1 MSRVNFSLLN
11 IPGLP
16 VWADVLIFAVDLI
29 IRVVALC
36 WIPYNRKPT
45 VALGWLMAIF
55 LIPYVGL
62 IVFLLIGSRHLP
74 KSRRERQRHMNEIIS
89 GEIGDRPILGEHDH
103 IRESNKAAAALNY
116 ELGSLPLT
124 GGNRF
129 ELLPDN
135 HESLRAM
142 AEAVD
147 QAQKYV
153 HFEFYIV
160 AYDQTSQILLD
171 ALFRAKERGVKVH
184 VLIDHLGSLG
194 YPGYA
199 ELTKMLTRAGV
210 SWRRMLPI
218 RPWLLEY
225 QRPDLRNHRKILV
238 VDGDIGFSGSQ
249 NIIDR
254 SYNKRK
260 NLRKKLAWKDLMV
273 RVDGPLVDELNAL
286 FISDWYSETGDL
298 LLDEVDQ
305 EIPTVDGGALAQVV
319 PSGPGFETENNLRLI
334 NHLIYNADRRIIIC
348 SPYFVPDDSLKMA
361 LTTAAASGIE
371 VDLIVCEKGDQFFA
385 HYGQAS
391 YYGQLLDAGIRL
403 HLYPAP
409 TVLHTKFMLID
420 DEMCFLGS
428 SNMDQRSF
436 SLNLEVSMMI
446 VDQSMTSAVEEIA
459 QEYIGTCYRL
469 NAEEW
474 KHRPLRQKAL
484 ENVCRLT
491 SALL

>member
-1 MSRVNFSLLN
+1 MSFSLLN

-16 VWADVLIFAVDLI
+16 PWADVLIFSVDMI
-29 IRVVALC
+29 IRIVALC

-55 LIPYVGL
+55 LIPYVG
-62 IVFLLIGSRHLP
+62 IVAFLVIGSRYLP

-89 GEIGDRPILGEHDH
+89 GEIGDRPILGEHGH
-103 IRESNKAAAALNY
+103 IQESNKAAASLNY
-116 ELGSLPLT
+116 ELGALPLT
-124 GGNRF
+124 GGNTF
-129 ELLPDN
+129 HLLPDN
-135 HESLRAM
+135 HEAMKVM

-147 QAQKYV
+147 QAKTYV

-160 AYDQTSQILLD
+160 AYDSSSQVLLD
-171 ALFRAKERGVKVH
+171 SLFRAKERGVKVH

-199 ELTKMLTRAGV
+199 ELTKMLDRAGV

-218 RPWLLEY
+218 RPWRLEY

-254 SYNKRK
+254 SYNKKK
-260 NLRKKLAWKDLMV
+260 NVKKNLAWKDLML
-273 RVDGPLVDELNAL
+273 RVEGPLVDELNAL

-305 EIPTVDGGALAQVV
+305 NLPAVDGGALAQVV

-334 NHLIYNADRRIIIC
+334 NHLIYNADRRILIC

-361 LTTAAASGIE
+361 LTTAAASGIQ

-391 YYGQLLDAGIRL
+391 YYEQLLAADIRI

-420 DEMCFLGS
+420 DEMCFIGS

-446 VDQSMTSAVEEIA
+446 VDEEMTAQVEEIGR
-459 QEYIGTCYRL
+459 EYIETCYEL
-469 NAEEW
+469 NPDEW
-474 KHRPLRQKAL
+474 KQRPLRQKAI